1 MGDVNGDA
9 FVDLLDVVLLQ
20 KYLIRKTDGSEI
32 NVQQADCQPDETL
45 DVLDLVVL
53 KRMLFP
59 PSEPETEQG
68 L

>member
-1 MGDVNGDA
+1 M
-9 FVDLLDVVLLQ
+9 VL
-20 KYLIRKTDGSEI
+20 EI
-32 NVQQADCQPDETL
+32 NVQQVDCQPDETL